1 MQIDGIQFIEN
12 KNDVSYVVYL
22 KRPGYMIGAGG
33 KPINE
38 FEKNL
43 SEILDMEVKI
53 RLVEV

>member
-1 MQIDGIQFIEN
+1 
-12 KNDVSYVVYL
+12 
-22 KRPGYMIGAGG
+22 MIGAGG

-43 SEILDMEVKI
+43 SEILDTVVKI